1 MKPTRRARAL
11 AHRYFDDVVRSR
23 NLERTEAYHW
33 LANQLE
39 ISFNECHFGWFDTDM
54 CERAANICRRFR

>member
-1 MKPTRRARAL
+1 MRQ
-11 AHRYFDDVVRSR
+11 R
-23 NLERTEAYHW
+23 NLERTEAYRW

-54 CERAANICRRFR
+54 CQRATDICRGVR